1 MANYGLR
8 VTNTIKR
15 TVNTGSQQT
24 AATDASTE
32 YVRVVSDTDGVFI
45 AFGANP
51 TATTSSTILGA
62 YDPEIFKIDGGMKVA
77 AIVASSTAN
86 LYIDELSEWE
96 KS

>member
-1 MANYGLR
+1 MSKMR

-24 AATDASTE
+24 AATNVNTE
-32 YVRVVSDTDGVFI
+32 YVRVMADTNGVHI

-62 YDPEIFKIDGGMKVA
+62 YDPEVFKIDGGMKVA

-86 LYIDELSEWE
+86 LYIDELSE
-96 KS
+96 

>member
-1 MANYGLR
+1 MSKMR

-24 AATDASTE
+24 AATNANTE
-32 YVRVVSDTDGVFI
+32 YVRVMADTNGVQI
-45 AFGANP
+45 AYGANP

-62 YDPEIFKIDGGMKVA
+62 YDPEVFKIDGGMKVA

-86 LYIDELSEWE
+86 LYIDELSE
-96 KS
+96 

>member
-1 MANYGLR
+1 MSKMR

-24 AATDASTE
+24 AATNANTE
-32 YVRVVSDTDGVFI
+32 YVRVVADTNGVHI
-45 AFGANP
+45 AFGATP

-62 YDPEIFKIDGGMKVA
+62 YDPEVFKIDGGMKVA

-86 LYIDELSEWE
+86 LYIDELSE
-96 KS
+96 

>member
-32 YVRVVSDTDGVFI
+32 YIRVAADTDGVFI

-51 TATTSSTILGA
+51 TATTSSSRKL
-62 YDPEIFKIDGGMKVA
+62 
-77 AIVASSTAN
+77 SSDVFS
-86 LYIDELSEWE
+86 YGRRLS
-96 KS
+96 SDYY

>member
-1 MANYGLR
+1 MSKMR

-24 AATDASTE
+24 AATNANTE
-32 YVRVVSDTDGVFI
+32 YVRVMADTNGVHI

-62 YDPEIFKIDGGMKVA
+62 YDPEVFKIDGGMKIA

-86 LYIDELSEWE
+86 LYIDELSE
-96 KS
+96 

>member
-1 MANYGLR
+1 MSKMR

-24 AATDASTE
+24 AATNANTE
-32 YVRVVSDTDGVFI
+32 YVRVMADTNGVHI

-62 YDPEIFKIDGGMKVA
+62 YDPEVFKIDGGMKFA
-77 AIVASSTAN
+77 AILASSTAN
-86 LYIDELSEWE
+86 LYIDELSE
-96 KS
+96 